1 MRLVRLYRTEGEG
14 RTQSGLPRA
23 TAFSRPGLAFAVWA
37 IVVLAT
43 SLRFVM
49 DTASVGRFDASAV
62 VGVSAILSGA
72 LVAAVH
78 WPSRSRSASGH
89 RTPMTSMLL
98 MTIASGLAQAGLPL
112 LVFANRHS
120 DAPPGS
126 VVAFWTTAFVGVAL
140 VCFGAVRGRD
150 RLLRL
155 TAALLLLVSMAGVLA
170 NWERPSSFSLLVRY
184 TGPQVYMAFAALA
197 WVALLSYLAARV
209 ERLGWAASALPIAIG
224 SGVAGAVLL
233 IGSTPGLSALLSPI
247 ILLSAGASA
256 VLYLMVLSVAPGRGA
271 LIAGTAIAAAPAAI
285 TLLTILESAVGV
297 LGPRPILV
305 APVLAASAVGACA
318 IAIALVDSS
327 RKRVVPPG
335 RLALGL
341 SLAAVLAATGGLIAP
356 ALGVAVRGGLSNGE
370 VFAADFTMAGFETVA
385 GWLAFTMALIVL
397 ISVRS
402 GLGRWRAVGILGA
415 LVVLAMAWT
424 VLQPMPLHTWVTWIP
439 PEVQQDYGTE
449 FASIVFT
456 PLSSAWQLIGL
467 SLSALAAGLGAWS
480 VWLLPEAVDAALV
493 PVSEGRS

>member
-1 MRLVRLYRTEGEG
+1 
-14 RTQSGLPRA
+14 
-23 TAFSRPGLAFAVWA
+23 
-37 IVVLAT
+37 
-43 SLRFVM
+43 
-49 DTASVGRFDASAV
+49 
-62 VGVSAILSGA
+62 
-72 LVAAVH
+72 
-78 WPSRSRSASGH
+78 
-89 RTPMTSMLL
+89 
-98 MTIASGLAQAGLPL
+98 SGLAQAGLPL
-112 LVFANRHS
+112 LVFVNRHS
-120 DAPPGS
+120 DAPAGS

-140 VCFGAVRGRD
+140 VGVGAAAGRD

-155 TAALLLLVSMAGVLA
+155 AAALLLLVSAAGVLA

-184 TGPQVYMAFAALA
+184 TGPQVYMALAALA
-197 WVALLSYLAARV
+197 WVVIVFYLAARV
-209 ERLGWAASALPIAIG
+209 EKLGWATSALPIAIG
-224 SGVAGAVLL
+224 SGLAGAVLL
-233 IGSTPGLSALLSPI
+233 IGSAPGLSTLLSPI

-256 VLYLMVLSVAPGRGA
+256 VLYLMVLSVGPGRGA

-285 TLLTILESAVGV
+285 TLLTVLESAVGIM
-297 LGPRPILV
+297 GPRPILV
-305 APVLAASAVGACA
+305 APVIGASAVGACA
-318 IAIALVDSS
+318 IAIALVDSP

-341 SLAAVLAATGGLIAP
+341 AVAALLAAAAGLLAP

-385 GWLAFTMALIVL
+385 GWLAFAMALIVL
-397 ISVRS
+397 VSVRS
-402 GLGRWRAVGILGA
+402 GLGRWRAAGILGA

-424 VLQPMPLHTWVTWIP
+424 VLRTMPLHTWVTWIP

-449 FASIVFT
+449 FASLVFT

-480 VWLLPEAVDAALV
+480 VWLLPEAVDAASV